1 MLAKPMLTHCRKSYV
16 SDTRAL
22 WELAVKYH
30 KKKHEMQQ
38 GELHSAVESVLGL
51 PSRLGKGLFASVLWV
66 VTAVCPS
73 ALGFKQK

>member
-1 MLAKPMLTHCRKSYV
+1 
-16 SDTRAL
+16 
-22 WELAVKYH
+22 
-30 KKKHEMQQ
+30 MQQ